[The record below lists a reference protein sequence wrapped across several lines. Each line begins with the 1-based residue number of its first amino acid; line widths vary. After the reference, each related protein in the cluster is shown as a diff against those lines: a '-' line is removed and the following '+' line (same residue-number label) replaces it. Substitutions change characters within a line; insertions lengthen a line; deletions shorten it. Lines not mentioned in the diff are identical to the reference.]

1 MKRNIII
8 ITLSIVFLT
17 ILTLKSSKLEFD
29 YKYPNLKVETN
40 SGFIISSNVI
50 TFFTDE
56 FQLNISADGY
66 ENLIFDGTHADG
78 VNRIK
83 LNKLPIELNLSQ
95 LEQYPKFIRIN
106 GIVQNLNDTK
116 IMEGLNTVYMEFDN
130 FLPITKEII
139 IGTELNYV
147 FKEDLKEIT
156 KEINFI
162 NITLNDEIYLNNSLV
177 SMPNNLILKNHEN
190 LIKVIRNGDTIY
202 DSTLIV
208 SNNTSE
214 SIVLEREEK
223 VLAIKYS
230 QNNTDIYVNGAY
242 KGNLLNE
249 IPKPKDGDIIT
260 FAQKNFYPLDIT
272 YSGQDQVKVNLKKI
286 FGSLIVENDQEAI
299 LKIDNSKNFSFNK
312 NYQIQT
318 GQHTV
323 EISKQGYETLKINIE
338 IDEGKLIKISRKLL
352 TIKEATIRDSKESI
366 INSIGV
372 KLNLNKPGK
381 IIIGSDTSEFRR
393 SKNEISRKINLTRH
407 FYLSETHIT
416 NEQYSK
422 LMGTKSN
429 DNEPVTKITWLQAA
443 QFCNKLSVKE
453 GFKEFYVIQKD
464 KLIGFNISSLGYR
477 LPSESEWEYVI
488 SEPTTNGQKTKTYP
502 WGNEEELNESYG
514 NLSDMNSTNTNFIS
528 NYVDAHVKLAPVK
541 SYPRSKN
548 NYYDFLGNVREWVND
563 FYSEEM
569 SLTDKKFIDDYLGP
583 NLGQTH
589 VIKGSSY
596 LSFNLNQMGISYR
609 NKSNFGLD
617 DVGFRVARW
626 IY

>member
-1 MKRNIII
+1 
-8 ITLSIVFLT
+8 
-17 ILTLKSSKLEFD
+17 
-29 YKYPNLKVETN
+29 
-40 SGFIISSNVI
+40 
-50 TFFTDE
+50 
-56 FQLNISADGY
+56 
-66 ENLIFDGTHADG
+66 
-78 VNRIK
+78 
-83 LNKLPIELNLSQ
+83 
-95 LEQYPKFIRIN
+95 
-106 GIVQNLNDTK
+106 
-116 IMEGLNTVYMEFDN
+116 
-130 FLPITKEII
+130 
-139 IGTELNYV
+139 
-147 FKEDLKEIT
+147 
-156 KEINFI
+156 
-162 NITLNDEIYLNNSLV
+162 
-177 SMPNNLILKNHEN
+177 
-190 LIKVIRNGDTIY
+190 
-202 DSTLIV
+202 
-208 SNNTSE
+208 
-214 SIVLEREEK
+214 
-223 VLAIKYS
+223 
-230 QNNTDIYVNGAY
+230 
-242 KGNLLNE
+242 
-249 IPKPKDGDIIT
+249 
-260 FAQKNFYPLDIT
+260 
-272 YSGQDQVKVNLKKI
+272 
-286 FGSLIVENDQEAI
+286 
-299 LKIDNSKNFSFNK
+299 
-312 NYQIQT
+312 
-318 GQHTV
+318 
-323 EISKQGYETLKINIE
+323 
-338 IDEGKLIKISRKLL
+338 
-352 TIKEATIRDSKESI
+352 
-366 INSIGV
+366 
-372 KLNLNKPGK
+372 
-381 IIIGSDTSEFRR
+381 
-393 SKNEISRKINLTRH
+393 
-407 FYLSETHIT
+407 
-416 NEQYSK
+416 
-422 LMGTKSN
+422 MGTKSN